1 MLGNEE
7 EQLVS
12 LLLSKG
18 AAESA
23 LADEMG
29 HLKVQEEVRVLWH
42 HPPTI
47 TYVHTGIARHQWQC
61 CFLWKPCFS
70 SVFAPDCNCRHH
82 VCQIM
87 VSGAQLHHLAGCATF
102 SIVPVQL
109 QVIRNHRLE
118 READYAARREQEW
131 ERALEEEAQRHRSQF
146 NCAMLSGHCGLCLR
160 VAVIIPMAA
169 CAYLHTINQRQVC
182 FPHFV

>member
-1 MLGNEE
+1 M
-7 EQLVS
+7 S

-29 HLKVQEEVRVLWH
+29 RLKVQEEVCILWH
-42 HPPTI
+42 HP
-47 TYVHTGIARHQWQC
+47 HTPSPMYTLQLQDIHGSAVSIGSLVSTACLLLIATAGILSA
-61 CFLWKPCFS
+61 
-70 SVFAPDCNCRHH
+70 
-82 VCQIM
+82 M
-87 VSGAQLHHLAGCATF
+87 VSGAQLHHLAGSATF
-102 SIVPVQL
+102 NIVPVQL

-118 READYAARREQEW
+118 READYASRREQEW

-146 NCAMLSGHCGLCLR
+146 SCAMLSGHCGLCLR
-160 VAVIIPMAA
+160 VVVIIPVAA

-182 FPHFV
+182 FPRFV